1 LDCEEGSEVL
11 VPSYNCG
18 TEVDALIASGF
29 KIMLYR
35 IDRLGEMDID
45 DLKNRISPKTKI
57 VYVIHYFGFPQPLK
71 KLRELCNERRLYL
84 IEDCALSL
92 FSTSESENIG
102 RTGDISVFSFPKTL
116 PVPDGGVLQLNNPSI
131 CTGTW
136 SLGKPSVW
144 PVFLAF
150 LPILKSTLVR
160 AADNVLG
167 PIPPKLFP
175 ARLYFPSQSRDGVQ
189 DCRKFPDLPSS
200 YYFDDSLAN
209 KAISPLT
216 SRLLPSFDP
225 ESIRNQRR
233 RNFLAYLHQ
242 MNFVPDVVPL
252 FSNLPPGVCPLSF
265 PVLMNQPALMSNE
278 LIRHRI
284 EAIPWWSGY
293 HQRLPWE
300 NFPDACYL
308 KEHVLA
314 LPVHQGIGETEV
326 EYISRCFNDLVVRE
340 EFH

>member
-1 LDCEEGSEVL
+1 M
-11 VPSYNCG
+11 PSYNCG
-18 TEVDALIASGF
+18 SEVDALIASGF

-35 IDRLGEMDID
+35 IDGLGEIDID
-45 DLKNRISPKTKI
+45 DLKNLISHETKV
-57 VYVIHYFGFPQPLK
+57 VYVIHYFGFPQPLE
-71 KLRELCNERRLYL
+71 KLRKLCDQRGLFL

-92 FSTSESENIG
+92 FSSSEYEKIG
-102 RTGDISVFSFPKTL
+102 ITGDISVYSFPKTL

-131 CTGTW
+131 SSETW
-136 SLGKPSVW
+136 SLGKPKVW
-144 PVFLAF
+144 PVFHAF

-160 AADNVLG
+160 AADEVLG

-175 ARLYFPSQSRDGVQ
+175 ARLYLPSQSRDGVH

-233 RNFLAYLHQ
+233 RNFLAYLRQ
-242 MNFVPDVVPL
+242 LDFSPNVMPL
-252 FSNLPPGVCPLSF
+252 FPNLPPGVCPLCF

-278 LIRHRI
+278 LNKHRI
-284 EAIPWWSGY
+284 ASIPWWSGY

-314 LPVHQGIGETEV
+314 LPVHQGIGDIEV
-326 EYISRCFNDLVVRE
+326 EFISRCFNDLIVRQ